1 MASLRRF
8 PRSPYWYACFT
19 QRDGS
24 RVQCSTKEKN
34 RKKAQAI
41 ADEFEATARGAMQA
55 RQMQKVI
62 ARLYQKSRGETLPQS
77 TPEAFFTGW
86 LARRK
91 GELAPASFAA
101 YSGRANHFL
110 KWLGDAATRPLAELE
125 KQHFVRY
132 RDSLAERLAPTTA
145 NLGIKLLRVM
155 LEDARRD
162 GFIAENPSKD
172 CGLLRKAKAAVRR
185 PFTVPELKSILAA
198 ATPEWRSMI
207 VFGLY
212 TGQRLGDI
220 ARLTWSQID
229 MVHGEIHFVTA
240 KTGRMVR
247 IPVVEPLAAHLA
259 TLEGADTPSAPVH
272 RNAASAA
279 NVSTLS
285 RQFGEILAACGLAAG
300 RTHGKQKDGRGA
312 RRTTSELTFHSL
324 RHTATSMMK
333 NAGISPAIVQDII
346 GHESAEISQLYTHV
360 ENDAKMRAL
369 NALPDVFA

>member
-41 ADEFEATARGAMQA
+41 ADEFEVTARGAMQA

-62 ARLYQKSRGETLPQS
+62 AKLYQKSRGETLPQS
-77 TPEAFFTGW
+77 TPEAFFAGW

-91 GELAPASFAA
+91 GELAPASLAA
-101 YSGRANHFL
+101 YSGRASHFL
-110 KWLGDAATRPLAELE
+110 KWLGNTATRPLAELE

-162 GFIAENPSKD
+162 GFIAENPAKD
-172 CGLLRKAKAAVRR
+172 CGLLRKGSTVVRR
-185 PFTVPELKSILAA
+185 PFSLDELRSVMAVA
-198 ATPEWRSMI
+198 SPEWRSLIM
-207 VFGLY
+207 FGLY
-212 TGQRLGDI
+212 TGQRLGDL
-220 ARLTWSQID
+220 ACLRWSQID
-229 MVHGEIHFVTA
+229 SVNEGIQFTA
-240 KTGRMVR
+240 TKTGRRVLL
-247 IPVVEPLAAHLA
+247 PLAAPLAAHVA
-259 TLEGADTPSAPVH
+259 DLEGSDSPSAFVH
-272 RNAASAA
+272 PTAAAAS
-279 NVSTLS
+279 NISTLS
-285 RQFGEILAACGLAAG
+285 RQFSEILASCGLAEARG
-300 RTHGKQKDGRGA
+300 HQASKDGRGA
-312 RRTTSELTFHSL
+312 RRKASELSFHCL
-324 RHTATSMMK
+324 RHTATSIMK

-346 GHESAEISQLYTHV
+346 GHDSAEMSAHYTHV
-360 ENDAKMRAL
+360 EDDAKRRAL
-369 NALPDVFA
+369 AAIPSIR